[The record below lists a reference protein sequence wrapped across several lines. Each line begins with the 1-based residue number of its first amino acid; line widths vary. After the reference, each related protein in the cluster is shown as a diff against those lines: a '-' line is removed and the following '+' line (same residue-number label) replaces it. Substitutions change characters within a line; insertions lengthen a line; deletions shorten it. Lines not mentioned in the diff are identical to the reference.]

1 MKIKINKPKIIL
13 YKVVRIMISR
23 TKEKSLI
30 IILTLINQVF
40 HNSNSNSNRIN
51 NNCKEDQIILD

>member
-13 YKVVRIMISR
+13 YKVVRIIISR

-40 HNSNSNSNRIN
+40 HNSNSNRIN